1 MDSKDKQ
8 PTDPPE
14 GSLTRSP
21 RAAAEAESGRS
32 TAKSGKRQRIAELES
47 RVALLE
53 AELAA
58 TEERNRLLQEHWGAW
73 ISLISHDLRGPLTLI
88 LGHAENIQYRLNK
101 GAEAESDR
109 RGLIAIV
116 GAARRLNKMLGQVVD
131 GARLEIGALATQ
143 PREIDLVALVDD
155 EVRRFRRAHPHR
167 AVRVRLPDSPPYAFG
182 DPRRVAAIF
191 GSLLS
196 NAVIF
201 SPKGGEIAV
210 DVIASGESVAI
221 RVCDS
226 GIGLDPEEI
235 PHLFER
241 FYRPDHARTLPR
253 EGLGMSLAIARD
265 VVQSFGGDLTAVS
278 PGPNLGTCFTLQLPF
293 APDLPEE

>member
-1 MDSKDKQ
+1 MDSRGKQ
-8 PTDPPE
+8 PADPPE
-14 GSLTRSP
+14 GTRTESP
-21 RAAAEAESGRS
+21 REAAEAESVRA
-32 TAKSGKRQRIAELES
+32 TPKSGKRQRIGELEA

-58 TEERNRLLQEHWGAW
+58 AEERNRLLQERWGAW

-101 GAEAESDR
+101 GTEAESDR

-155 EVRRFRRAHPHR
+155 EVRRFRRAHPGR
-167 AVRVRLPDSPPYAFG
+167 AVRVSLPDSLPYAFG

-196 NAVIF
+196 NAVTF
-201 SPKGGEIAV
+201 SPNGGKIAV
-210 DVIASGESVAI
+210 DVVASGESIVI

-226 GIGLDPEEI
+226 GIGLELEEI

-241 FYRPDHARTLPR
+241 FYRPERARNLPR

-265 VVQSFGGDLTAVS
+265 VVQSFGGDLTAES
-278 PGPNLGTCFTLQLPF
+278 LGPNLGTCFTLQLAF